1 MGSSSSSSSQ
11 VLPLPLPKA
20 PLLLHPSP
28 LPFLVEPLLLPLS
41 LPLLLEP
48 LLLSKPF
55 PSKEPLPLVSTS
67 TVEVLPAGTVD
78 VVVDVLPAVSVKAQ
92 VLVRLGGAFWL
103 CNCPCPSCV

>member
-1 MGSSSSSSSQ
+1 
-11 VLPLPLPKA
+11 
-20 PLLLHPSP
+20 
-28 LPFLVEPLLLPLS
+28 
-41 LPLLLEP
+41 
-48 LLLSKPF
+48 
-55 PSKEPLPLVSTS
+55 LPLVSTS